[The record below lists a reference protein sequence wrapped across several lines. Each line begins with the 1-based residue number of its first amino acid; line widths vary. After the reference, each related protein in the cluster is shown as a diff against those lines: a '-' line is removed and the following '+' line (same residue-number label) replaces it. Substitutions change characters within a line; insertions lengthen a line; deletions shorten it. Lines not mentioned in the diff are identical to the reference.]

1 METEFPITKTDDFLE
16 FVDNG
21 AVRNKFNGVASE
33 SETLKQTLPL
43 AAITLSP
50 QQPRRYFASEAMET
64 LVASIRE
71 HGILQPLLVRPLE
84 TNDGAYE
91 LVAGERR
98 YRAASII
105 GLDDVPVIIRSLS
118 EQDAFQVSLLENL
131 QREDLNPVEE
141 TEAILQLLCFR
152 LDTSSEGIISIL
164 NQVANIRKQGSEITN
179 NVIRSQWEK
188 IEQVFNIVG
197 RLTPD
202 SFRSNR
208 LPLLNLPQDVLTA
221 LRQGVIEY
229 TKARIIARVKDD
241 KKRKK
246 LLQKAIQENLSLSE
260 IKEHIV
266 DLKPRPP
273 ASPRNSF
280 KKLVSKMLKLPTSV
294 WENQAIEGEVNDL
307 LEQLERLSNRFIEKS
322 EH

>member
-1 METEFPITKTDDFLE
+1 
-16 FVDNG
+16 
-21 AVRNKFNGVASE
+21 
-33 SETLKQTLPL
+33 
-43 AAITLSP
+43 
-50 QQPRRYFASEAMET
+50 
-64 LVASIRE
+64 
-71 HGILQPLLVRPLE
+71 
-84 TNDGAYE
+84 
-91 LVAGERR
+91 
-98 YRAASII
+98 
-105 GLDDVPVIIRSLS
+105 
-118 EQDAFQVSLLENL
+118 
-131 QREDLNPVEE
+131 
-141 TEAILQLLCFR
+141 
-152 LDTSSEGIISIL
+152 
-164 NQVANIRKQGSEITN
+164 
-179 NVIRSQWEK
+179 
-188 IEQVFNIVG
+188 
-197 RLTPD
+197 
-202 SFRSNR
+202 
-208 LPLLNLPQDVLTA
+208 LLNLPQDVLTA